1 MTRARIPD
9 PLKLRQHLDAATT
22 TELEEFLRFWS
33 PHEKQT
39 DGRTEL
45 VGELE
50 RLMSDENV
58 VYAKVDLLSEK
69 VRAVLLQLLKKLHY
83 TCDLQGLFRGIDGL
97 EMEYYE
103 AEAALTALARRGFV
117 RMSRAHEWLH
127 YGRSAYAIPHE
138 TALVMRGL
146 AGTDRR
152 PLAHIFVH
160 ESFRPSTVEAAGN
173 EAYAPL
179 PKSVGA
185 AIESLP
191 DAPLRTIATHV
202 IERYG
207 GILMRHEF
215 ADVFGPRRIRWNSA
229 RFLKEFG
236 RRGLGTVGHLDLRT
250 KGIGIDDD
258 ALLFFRE
265 VVDNYISEWR
275 EQPASHDL
283 VLTAHGDLMSD
294 VRTALQQVKEAAVK
308 VAKEGAVYKA
318 ARARI
323 AERLQFSRQPL
334 LDRDEVAERVLA
346 IARGLGLAE
355 SNGEGRLE
363 ITEKGEAWMARP
375 LLDKV
380 ADAYDLL
387 REDGTQTLR
396 SRHLRRLHE
405 ILVEILTS
413 DAESPQQWWPG
424 ASLALVAR
432 NRYLLELEKDDS
444 PSHHAP
450 LTISHAAL
458 TELGRAAQDR
468 LVRDLFGL
476 GLVDVAL
483 RGTEAVGVRLSRLG
497 LRLLR
502 NEPSRPPAN
511 PPLVVNPDFELLVLP
526 EGDVD
531 ELLHALD
538 RIAVRERTGE
548 VVHYRLDRERIERV
562 AVEGDA
568 ADDTI
573 DFLTAHCRAE
583 LPQNV
588 VYSIRSWSGNV
599 RLATLERG
607 VLFVANDPTVVEAIC
622 NHPELKDCVERV
634 INPTTLFFNGDVME
648 RQIAQELKSL
658 GIHVR

>member
-1 MTRARIPD
+1 MTRARVPD

-22 TELEEFLRFWS
+22 AELEEFLRFWS
-33 PHEKQT
+33 PHGKAT
-39 DGRTEL
+39 DGRAEL
-45 VGELE
+45 VDELE

-69 VRAVLLQLLKKLHY
+69 VRAVLLQLLRKLHY

-97 EMEYYE
+97 EMEHYE

-117 RMSRAHEWLH
+117 RTSRAHEWLH
-127 YGRSAYAIPHE
+127 YGRSAYAIPQE

-152 PLAHIFVH
+152 PLAQIFVH
-160 ESFRPSTVEAAGN
+160 ESFRPSAVEAAGA
-173 EAYAPL
+173 EAFAPL

-185 AIESLP
+185 AIDSLP
-191 DAPLRTIATHV
+191 DARLKTIAREV

-207 GILMRHEF
+207 GICMRREF
-215 ADVFGPRRIRWNSA
+215 VQIFGPRRIRWNSA

-236 RRGLGTVGHLDLRT
+236 RRGLGTVGHLDLRS

-258 ALLFFRE
+258 ALLFFHE
-265 VVDNYISEWR
+265 VVDRHMEEWR
-275 EQPASHDL
+275 RTPASHDV

-294 VRTALQQVKEAAVK
+294 VRTALQQVKEAAVR
-308 VAKEGAVYKA
+308 VAKEGSVYKA

-323 AERLQFSRQPL
+323 AEQLQFCPQSL
-334 LDRDEVAERVLA
+334 LDRDELAERVLA
-346 IARGLGLAE
+346 IARGLGLAT
-355 SNGEGRLE
+355 SNGQGRLE
-363 ITEKGEAWMARP
+363 ITEKGEAWLGRP

-387 REDGTQTLR
+387 RRDGTETLR

-405 ILVEILTS
+405 ILVELLTG
-413 DAESPQQWWPG
+413 DPEEGEGWWPG
-424 ASLALVAR
+424 ASLALRAR
-432 NRYLLELEKDDS
+432 NRYLLDLEQDD
-444 PSHHAP
+444 AP
-450 LTISHAAL
+450 PHRASLTISHTAL

-468 LVRDLFGL
+468 VTRDLFSL

-483 RGTEAVGVRLSRLG
+483 SGTEPVGVRLSRLG
-497 LRLLR
+497 RRLLLD
-502 NEPSRPPAN
+502 EPTRAPAN

-562 AVEGDA
+562 AVEGET
-568 ADDTI
+568 ADETLG
-573 DFLTAHCRAE
+573 FLSAHCRAE

-588 VYSIRSWSGNV
+588 EYSIRSWSGNV

-607 VLFVANDPTVVEAIC
+607 VLFVANDATVVETIC
-622 NHPELKDCVERV
+622 NHATLKDCVERV
-634 INPTTLFFNGDVME
+634 INPTTLFFNSKVEE
-648 RQIAQELKSL
+648 RQVAQELKAL

>member
-1 MTRARIPD
+1 MTRNRVPD

-22 TELEEFLRFWS
+22 AELEEFLRFWS
-33 PHEKQT
+33 PHEKQA
-39 DGRTEL
+39 DGRDEL
-45 VGELE
+45 VEELE

-117 RMSRAHEWLH
+117 RTSRAHEWLH

-152 PLAHIFVH
+152 PLAQVFVH
-160 ESFRPSTVEAAGN
+160 ESFRPSTVEAAGA
-173 EAYAPL
+173 EAFAPL

-185 AIESLP
+185 AIDSLP
-191 DAPLRTIATHV
+191 DARLKAIATEV

-215 ADVFGPRRIRWNSA
+215 VKIFGPRRIRWNSA

-236 RRGLGTVGHLDLRT
+236 RRGMGTVGHLDLRT

-258 ALLFFRE
+258 ALLFFQE
-265 VVDNYISEWR
+265 VVDRYMEEWR
-275 EQPASHDL
+275 ARPADHDL

-308 VAKEGAVYKA
+308 VAKEGSVYKA

-323 AERLQFSRQPL
+323 AERLQFCRQSL
-334 LDRDEVAERVLA
+334 LGRDDVAERVIA
-346 IARGLGLAE
+346 IARGLGLAQ

-380 ADAYDLL
+380 SDAYELL

-405 ILVEILTS
+405 ILVELLTK
-413 DAESPQQWWPG
+413 DPDHGWWPG

-432 NRYLLELEKDDS
+432 NRYLLDLENDDA
-444 PSHHAP
+444 PPHRAP
-450 LTISHAAL
+450 LTISHTAL

-468 LVRDLFGL
+468 LVRDLFSL
-476 GLVDVAL
+476 GLVDVAVA
-483 RGTEAVGVRLSRLG
+483 GTEPVGVRLSRLG
-497 LRLLR
+497 RRLLLD
-502 NEPSRPPAN
+502 EPTRPPAN

-562 AVEGDA
+562 AVEGEA
-568 ADDTI
+568 ADETI

-588 VYSIRSWSGNV
+588 VYSIRSWNGNV

-607 VLFVANDPTVVEAIC
+607 VLFVANDPTIVETIC
-622 NHPELKDCVERV
+622 NHSALKDCVERV
-634 INPTTLFFNGDVME
+634 INPTTLFFNGKVME

>member
-1 MTRARIPD
+1 MTRARVPD

-22 TELEEFLRFWS
+22 AELEEYLRFWS
-33 PHEKQT
+33 PHGKPD
-39 DGRTEL
+39 DGRAAL
-45 VGELE
+45 VDELE

-69 VRAVLLQLLKKLHY
+69 VRAVLLQLLRKLHY

-97 EMEYYE
+97 EMEHYE

-117 RMSRAHEWLH
+117 RTSRAHEWLH
-127 YGRSAYAIPHE
+127 YGRSAYAIPQE

-152 PLAHIFVH
+152 PLAQVFVH
-160 ESFRPSTVEAAGN
+160 ESFRPSTVEAAGA
-173 EAYAPL
+173 EAFAPL
-179 PKSVGA
+179 PRSVGA
-185 AIESLP
+185 SIDSLP
-191 DAPLRTIATHV
+191 DARLKTIATEV

-215 ADVFGPRRIRWNSA
+215 VQVFGPRRIRWNSA

-236 RRGLGTVGHLDLRT
+236 RRGLGTVGHLDLRS

-258 ALLFFRE
+258 ALLFFHE
-265 VVDNYISEWR
+265 VVERYMEEWR
-275 EQPASHDL
+275 GAPASHDV

-294 VRTALQQVKEAAVK
+294 VRTALQQVKDAAVK
-308 VAKEGAVYKA
+308 VAKEGSVYKA
-318 ARARI
+318 ARGRI
-323 AERLQFSRQPL
+323 AEQLQFCPQPL
-334 LDRDEVAERVLA
+334 LDRDELAERVIA
-346 IARGLGLAE
+346 IARGLGLAT

-363 ITEKGEAWMARP
+363 ITEQGEAWLGRP
-375 LLDKV
+375 LLEKV
-380 ADAYDLL
+380 AEAYDLL
-387 REDGTQTLR
+387 REDGTETLR

-405 ILVEILTS
+405 ILVELLTKNP
-413 DAESPQQWWPG
+413 EQGEEWWPG
-424 ASLALVAR
+424 ASVALLAR
-432 NRYLLELEKDDS
+432 NRYLLDLEKDDT
-444 PSHHAP
+444 PPHRAP
-450 LTISHAAL
+450 LTISHTAL

-468 LVRDLFGL
+468 VTRDLFSL

-483 RGTEAVGVRLSRLG
+483 SGTEPVGVRLSRLG
-497 LRLLR
+497 RRLLLD
-502 NEPSRPPAN
+502 EPTRAPAN

-562 AVEGDA
+562 AVEGET
-568 ADDTI
+568 ADETLG
-573 DFLTAHCRAE
+573 FLSAHCRAE

-588 VYSIRSWSGNV
+588 EYSIRSWSGNV

-607 VLFVANDPTVVEAIC
+607 VLFVANDATVVETIC
-622 NHPELKDCVERV
+622 NHATLKDCVERV
-634 INPTTLFFNGDVME
+634 INPTTLFFNSKVEE
-648 RQIAQELKSL
+648 RQIAQELKAL

>member
-1 MTRARIPD
+1 
-9 PLKLRQHLDAATT
+9 
-22 TELEEFLRFWS
+22 
-33 PHEKQT
+33 
-39 DGRTEL
+39 
-45 VGELE
+45 
-50 RLMSDENV
+50 
-58 VYAKVDLLSEK
+58 
-69 VRAVLLQLLKKLHY
+69 
-83 TCDLQGLFRGIDGL
+83 
-97 EMEYYE
+97 
-103 AEAALTALARRGFV
+103 
-117 RMSRAHEWLH
+117 
-127 YGRSAYAIPHE
+127 
-138 TALVMRGL
+138 
-146 AGTDRR
+146 
-152 PLAHIFVH
+152 
-160 ESFRPSTVEAAGN
+160 
-173 EAYAPL
+173 
-179 PKSVGA
+179 
-185 AIESLP
+185 
-191 DAPLRTIATHV
+191 
-202 IERYG
+202 
-207 GILMRHEF
+207 
-215 ADVFGPRRIRWNSA
+215 
-229 RFLKEFG
+229 
-236 RRGLGTVGHLDLRT
+236 
-250 KGIGIDDD
+250 
-258 ALLFFRE
+258 
-265 VVDNYISEWR
+265 
-275 EQPASHDL
+275 